1 MNDADSKS
9 AADYAR
15 ELKER
20 QRLLSNE
27 FAHKEAAETLY
38 VSYPTEEPGQFIKE
52 YSGGRRVL
60 IEVDEETGK
69 ERFLREL

>member
-1 MNDADSKS
+1 MLEQDSKS

-20 QRLLSNE
+20 QRLFGSDSNQRI
-27 FAHKEAAETLY
+27 AEQLHFI
-38 VSYPTEEPGQFIKE
+38 SHPTGEPDQFIKE

-60 IEVDEETGK
+60 VEIDTVTGK
-69 ERFLREL
+69 EYFLREL